1 MNNNVYGYGGQRIV
15 EVATPKRRIMAK
27 GAYPLRAYEQELR
40 ESFWR
45 NYLRAREGKQ

>member
-1 MNNNVYGYGGQRIV
+1 MINKVYGYGGQRIV
-15 EVATPKRRIMAK
+15 EVATPKRRIVAK

-45 NYLRAREGKQ
+45 NYLQARESK

>member
-1 MNNNVYGYGGQRIV
+1 VKNTVYGYGGQRIV
-15 EVATPKRRIMAK
+15 EVATPKRRIVAR

-45 NYLRAREGKQ
+45 TYLKARENKL

>member
-1 MNNNVYGYGGQRIV
+1 MKNPVFGYGGQRIV
-15 EVATPKRRIMAK
+15 EVATPKHRIMAK

-45 NYLRAREGKQ
+45 TYLKARENKL